1 MLREGQVLVD
11 FALSVSRIDPL
22 PHQLD
27 AVYNHLLRLGR
38 VRFLLAAEPERGPES
53 LRLTNALS
61 ALYPGP
67 SEEKRLLDAMLL
79 AVPR

>member
-1 MLREGQVLVD
+1 MLREGQVLVY
-11 FALSVSRIDPL
+11 FALSVSRIDPP

-38 VRFLLAAEPERGPES
+38 VRFLLAAEPECGPES
-53 LRLTNALS
+53 MHLANALS
-61 ALYPGP
+61 ALYPGH